1 MRVVG
6 LKEYKAPEK
15 NLIMKKTIWI
25 ILSIVAIILFV
36 AAGFCIKQYYH
47 FTVSNFNSIDN
58 EAHAYRVYPH
68 TTTDSLLSELTEDYH
83 MLSELA
89 WCLHCKYLRFTQA
102 KPGHYRFANKISNRD
117 LIRRLQLGEETPIR
131 LSFTQAIRTRE
142 QLAGH
147 LDKRLLLDS
156 TEIIMRLNDKEYM
169 GHFGLNPETAVC
181 LFIPNTYEVYWTMSA
196 DQLFTRMHKEYQRFW
211 NEDRMTKAKK
221 LGLTPTQVA
230 TIASIIA
237 SETNKQD
244 EYPTIA
250 SIYINRL
257 KKGIALQACPTV
269 IFAVGDF
276 SLRRVL
282 KRHLAIDSPYN
293 TYKYRGL
300 PPGPIRLARPDVID
314 AVLNA
319 PKTDYL
325 YMCANPDFSGTHVFS
340 ATYAQH
346 SQVARQYQ
354 RALNERKVK

>member
-1 MRVVG
+1 
-6 LKEYKAPEK
+6 
-15 NLIMKKTIWI
+15 MKRTKLI
-25 ILSIVAIILFV
+25 ILSLAAAIIL
-36 AAGFCIKQYYH
+36 AALGFCIKQYYH
-47 FTVSNFNSIDN
+47 FAVTNFRSLDG
-58 EAHAYRVYPH
+58 ESH
-68 TTTDSLLSELTEDYH
+68 TYHVHPATTSDSLMTEILEDYAIA
-83 MLSELA
+83 SDLA
-89 WCLHCKYLRFTQA
+89 WCLHCRYMKYSHP
-102 KPGHYRFANKISNRD
+102 KPGHYRFAAKISNRD

-131 LSFTQAIRTRE
+131 LSFTQSIRTRE

-147 LDKRLLLDS
+147 LGKKLLLDS
-156 TEIIMRLNDKEYM
+156 TEIIQRLNSKEYLA
-169 GHFGLNPETAVC
+169 HFGLTPETAVC
-181 LFIPNTYEVYWTMSA
+181 LFIPNTYEVYWTTSA
-196 DQLFTRMHKEYQRFW
+196 DQLFARMYKEYQRFW
-211 NEDRMTKAKK
+211 NEERQNKARK
-221 LGLTPTQVA
+221 LGLTPIEVA

-237 SETNKQD
+237 SETNKKE

-300 PPGPIRLARPDVID
+300 PPGPIRLARPDIID

-325 YMCANPDFSGTHVFS
+325 YMCANPDFSGTHIFS
-340 ATYAQH
+340 SSYAEH
-346 SQVARQYQ
+346 SAVAREYQ
-354 RALNERKVK
+354 RALNKRKVK